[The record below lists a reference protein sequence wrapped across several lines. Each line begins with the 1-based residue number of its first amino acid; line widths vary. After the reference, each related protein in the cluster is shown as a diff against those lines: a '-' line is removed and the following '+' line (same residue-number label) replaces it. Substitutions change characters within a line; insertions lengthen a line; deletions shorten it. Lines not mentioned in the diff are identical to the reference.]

1 MKRYI
6 KEPGGSKLI
15 IDPGTGMGIYD
26 PGPGGGYIKIQVEVG
41 KRTRRLTK
49 VRRDNFDLGTGSGTK
64 DPGTEYKKRA

>member
-1 MKRYI
+1 
-6 KEPGGSKLI
+6 
-15 IDPGTGMGIYD
+15 MGIYD

>member
-26 PGPGGGYIKIQVEVG
+26 PGGGYIKIQVEVG

-64 DPGTEYKKRA
+64 DPGTGI